1 MSFNALDLDVLLA
14 NEGSD
19 GVTTSD
25 TAIRREIIKQIIYKK
40 ADFISVGTKIV
51 GVEGFDNLDV
61 KYTFPSDAAV
71 EYPVPEGSGADLSRV
86 TWGNFGFSLDRAE
99 GRFMIT
105 DEATIRG
112 VGRTQWQMGIRRL
125 AEAMAKKKDTNIL
138 NTLDAGYGNTFPAA
152 AAWQTATAANITT
165 DISTAINHILNAHG
179 VSDSDL
185 SNIVFVVPIKAWS
198 GLMRILEIEG
208 SRINMMNWIKQ
219 SYGIDIM
226 PTKTFTTTAIAMIKG
241 PDTAI
246 HGVLNAP
253 NDVPLVEQKRHT
265 GVGLE
270 YVVRQF
276 FATSIVPEEDG
287 ATSTDRIVQITG
299 IAS

>member
-1 MSFNALDLDVLLA
+1 MNIDALDLNVLLA

-25 TAIRREIIKQIIYKK
+25 NAIRREIIKRLIYKK

-51 GVEGFDNLDV
+51 GVENYDNLDV
-61 KYTFPSDAAV
+61 KYTFPSDASV

-125 AEAMAKKKDTNIL
+125 SEAMAKKKDENIL
-138 NTLDAGYGNTFPAA
+138 DTLDSGAGNSFSA
-152 AAWQTATAANITT
+152 TATWDTASAANITT
-165 DISTAINHILNAHG
+165 DISTAVNHILNGHG

-185 SNIVFVVPIKAWS
+185 NRITFVVPIDAWS
-198 GLMRILEIEG
+198 GLMRVLEIEG
-208 SRINMMNWIKQ
+208 SRINMMNWIKE

-226 PTKTFTTTAIAMIKG
+226 PTKNYSKDAIAMIRG
-241 PDTAI
+241 ADTAM

-253 NDVPLVEQKRHT
+253 SDVPLVEQKRHE
-265 GVGLE
+265 GVGNE
-270 YVVRQF
+270 YIVRQF
-276 FATSIVPEEDG
+276 FASSVVPEEDG
-287 ATSTDRIVQITG
+287 ETTTDRIVKIKD

>member
-1 MSFNALDLDVLLA
+1 MSFDGLDLDVLLA

-25 TAIRREIIKQIIYKK
+25 NAIRREIIKQMIYKK

-71 EYPVPEGSGADLSRV
+71 EYPVPEGSGADLSRI

-138 NTLDAGYGNTFPAA
+138 NTIDSGAGNSFAATNT
-152 AAWQTATAANITT
+152 WDTASAANITT
-165 DISTAINHILNAHG
+165 DISTAVNNILSSHG
-179 VSDSDL
+179 VSD
-185 SNIVFVVPIKAWS
+185 
-198 GLMRILEIEG
+198 
-208 SRINMMNWIKQ
+208 
-219 SYGIDIM
+219 
-226 PTKTFTTTAIAMIKG
+226 
-241 PDTAI
+241 
-246 HGVLNAP
+246 
-253 NDVPLVEQKRHT
+253 
-265 GVGLE
+265 
-270 YVVRQF
+270 
-276 FATSIVPEEDG
+276 
-287 ATSTDRIVQITG
+287 
-299 IAS
+299 